1 MTPVAVSSLMGDSIA
16 VVAMVASAG
25 LAGTVIAGAEFGG
38 TLVTNKSLSLSS
50 VARFANAIVPINS
63 NINPVNCV
71 GMIACKIY
79 NFHTPVHTMKINLA
93 GMVGVNNE
101 HLDFNVAMVSTPV
114 ADLILFGAF
123 NCLVAGAEHRPER
136 AREVSRSFESLKS
149 TGLVL

>member
-1 MTPVAVSSLMGDSIA
+1 
-16 VVAMVASAG
+16 
-25 LAGTVIAGAEFGG
+25 
-38 TLVTNKSLSLSS
+38 
-50 VARFANAIVPINS
+50 
-63 NINPVNCV
+63 
-71 GMIACKIY
+71 
-79 NFHTPVHTMKINLA
+79 MKINLA